1 MPHEYVR
8 LLEEQARRNRIKY
21 LNHIEQRHFN
31 VRAGNA
37 ADLSNGEE
45 VVLEVP
51 LRLLDLAADCD
62 VLTKASWFI
71 SRQS

>member
-21 LNHIEQRHFN
+21 LNRIEQEHFG

-45 VVLEVP
+45 VLLEV
-51 LRLLDLAADCD
+51 RSGC
-62 VLTKASWFI
+62 TI
-71 SRQS
+71 